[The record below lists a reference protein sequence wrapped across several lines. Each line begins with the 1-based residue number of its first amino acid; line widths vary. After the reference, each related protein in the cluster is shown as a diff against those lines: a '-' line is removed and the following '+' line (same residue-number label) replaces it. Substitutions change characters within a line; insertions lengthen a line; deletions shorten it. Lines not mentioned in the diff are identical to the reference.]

1 MSLRET
7 LIWAWTYY
15 GGRDPWFVLTILVEP
30 IGSVVLLLLWL
41 RRRPR
46 GPMNP
51 LLRAVG
57 AALASWVIPFGLG
70 AAAFLAGP
78 GLNAR
83 GEVDDAPYRAGAGL
97 LFLTPIFLT
106 VLTAYFLTLT
116 AILGKLKRLTLST
129 LLGVAAVMGAA
140 VGSSFYNQGLAV
152 GGRSDAIRSFLT
164 FSLGTFICLG
174 SGCAMSWWLGRDKP
188 R

>member
-1 MSLRET
+1 MAGQELRDRRSPMNRAPVPEHDDD
-7 LIWAWTYY
+7 A
-15 GGRDPWFVLTILVEP
+15 GQMAEQQPQEQRDLDLGDVVAVEVGVEP
-30 IGSVVLLLLWL
+30 T
-41 RRRPR
+41 
-46 GPMNP
+46 
-51 LLRAVG
+51 AV
-57 AALASWVIPFGLG
+57 A
-70 AAAFLAGP
+70 
-78 GLNAR
+78 
-83 GEVDDAPYRAGAGL
+83 AGAGL

-174 SGCAMSWWLGRDKP
+174 SGCAIWWWLGRDTP

>member
-1 MSLRET
+1 MSIRET
-7 LIWAWTYY
+7 LIWAW
-15 GGRDPWFVLTILVEP
+15 FVLAILVEI
-30 IGSVVLLLLWL
+30 IGSVVLLRWL

-129 LLGVAAVMGAA
+129 LLGVAAVMGAG